1 MECVTFDILTLNIG
15 VVSSSLMKPNH
26 IEPILNPN
34 SGFHIWIKGEK
45 ILGFSK
51 TNILDLVTKF
61 GVFHNIGWP
70 KISIIYFIFWMQTIF
85 SESQFYPVWILP
97 LNKIF
102 LSVSRKKKGFISP
115 QIEQPVWPKMA

>member
-45 ILGFSK
+45 
-51 TNILDLVTKF
+51 
-61 GVFHNIGWP
+61 
-70 KISIIYFIFWMQTIF
+70 Y
-85 SESQFYPVWILP
+85 
-97 LNKIF
+97 
-102 LSVSRKKKGFISP
+102 
-115 QIEQPVWPKMA
+115 